1 MPKPVKQELNSLT
14 HFMIDSIPEFRSL
27 YDEILDCR
35 RIYNE
40 MLHSDDSSYGKLQMA
55 AYMGKVVDEI
65 EAGVGNTILSGNS
78 QGNQGKSEKSARTK
92 FRPHKPPFR
101 MAEAVHSSADIL
113 CRKTARTILRFQ
125 PRQTA

>member
-1 MPKPVKQELNSLT
+1 MFGNSENCGVGSENWETAKIML
-14 HFMIDSIPEFRSL
+14 EE
-27 YDEILDCR
+27 Y
-35 RIYNE
+35 IYNE

-65 EAGVGNTILSGNS
+65 EAGVGNTILSAILRAIKEKAKNPPEQNS
-78 QGNQGKSEKSARTK
+78 DQ
-92 FRPHKPPFR
+92 HKPLFR

-113 CRKTARTILRFQ
+113 CRKTARTILQSQ